1 MESAVFLRWRRG
13 DEWVQRG
20 DLYRASWFSDYEDP
34 ENWYN
39 HIWDSE
45 SDPGVY
51 NAGWRN
57 ERFDSL
63 VRQAL
68 METGAA
74 RRTALYAQADQ
85 VMAQDYPHVPIYH
98 DEIRSLVKPYLRGYV
113 PARVLGLTPLRT
125 MSLDPR

>member
-13 DEWVQRG
+13 DEWEQRG

-51 NAGWRN
+51 NGGWKN
-57 ERFDSL
+57 AQFDSL

-68 METGAA
+68 METDTA
-74 RRTALYAQADQ
+74 RRTALYSQADQ
-85 VMAQDYPHVPIYH
+85 VDGARTTRTS
-98 DEIRSLVKPYLRGYV
+98 RSATTRSG
-113 PARVLGLTPLRT
+113 RWSSRT
-125 MSLDPR
+125 

>member
-51 NAGWRN
+51 NAGWKN
-57 ERFDSL
+57 AQFDNL

-68 METGAA
+68 METDTA
-74 RRTALYAQADQ
+74 RRTALYSQADQ
-85 VMAQDYPHVPIYH
+85 AMAQDYPHIPLWH
-98 DEIRSLVKPYLRGYV
+98 DEIRSLVKPYLKGYV

-125 MSLDPR
+125 MSVDPH